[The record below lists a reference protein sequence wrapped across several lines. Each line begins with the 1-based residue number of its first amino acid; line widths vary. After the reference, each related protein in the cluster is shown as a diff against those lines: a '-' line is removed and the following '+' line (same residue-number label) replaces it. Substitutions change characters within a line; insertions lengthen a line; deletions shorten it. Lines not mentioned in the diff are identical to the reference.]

1 MNYRKVYCGSEHCP
15 VSGNCA
21 RHVDNLE
28 DVDFKRII
36 LEDFDRDDECTKYDP
51 ILEDLQ

>member
-1 MNYRKVYCGSEHCP
+1 MNYRKIYCDSEYCP

-28 DVDFKRII
+28 DVDSKRII
-36 LEDFDRDDECTKYDP
+36 LEDFDRNGECECYDP
-51 ILEDLQ
+51 IVEDKQ